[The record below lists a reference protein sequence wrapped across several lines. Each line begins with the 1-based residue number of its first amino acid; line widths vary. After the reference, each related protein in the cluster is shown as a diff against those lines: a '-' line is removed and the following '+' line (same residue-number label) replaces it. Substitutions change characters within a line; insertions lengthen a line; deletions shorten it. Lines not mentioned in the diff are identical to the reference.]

1 MTASG
6 CEVDEVTFVEDPL
19 DINHECLVCL
29 QLLREPWIVECCG
42 YHLCKPCI
50 DKLIRDRKG
59 CPHCRTSRFRHM
71 RDRNHERILLGKQV
85 YCKYRR
91 KGCKWQ
97 GTLREFNQHGST
109 ILNCKWCRKRL
120 QCYEEQQHQQVC
132 TVAVEVIACEL
143 QPFGCRQ
150 KLPRMNMSQHMQD
163 YCSEHVK
170 LLKQAN
176 EQSSSEVNRLTNE
189 IDLLEKDRMG
199 MEKKYQQS
207 SSEVNRLTNKVDL
220 LEKDRMG
227 MEKKYQQSSSEVNR
241 LTNEVDLL
249 EKDRMGMEKKYQT
262 LRTRFDQIKMEVN
275 NIHNEKA
282 QSLRV
287 QSLHYKCAIGLSII
301 LGLLFGVLL
310 QYLYPVIFVKLVL
323 PAVVLSILFLSIC
336 ACYVCLSSL
345 LKYNM

>member
-6 CEVDEVTFVEDPL
+6 GEVDEVTFVEDPL

-42 YHLCKPCI
+42 HHLCKPCI

-85 YCKYRR
+85 YCKYKK

-97 GTLREFNQHGST
+97 GTLREFNQHRST
-109 ILNCKWCRKRL
+109 ILNCKWCKKRL
-120 QCYEEQQHQQVC
+120 QCYEEEQHQQVC

-143 QPFGCRQ
+143 KPFGCHQ
-150 KLPRMNMSQHMQD
+150 KLPRMSMSQHMQD
-163 YCSEHVK
+163 YCNEHVR

-176 EQSSSEVNRLTNE
+176 EQSSSEINC
-189 IDLLEKDRMG
+189 
-199 MEKKYQQS
+199 
-207 SSEVNRLTNKVDL
+207 
-220 LEKDRMG
+220 
-227 MEKKYQQSSSEVNR
+227 

-249 EKDRMGMEKKYQT
+249 EKDRMGMEEKYQT

-282 QSLRV
+282 QSLRI
-287 QSLHYKCAIGLSII
+287 QSLHYMYAIGLSII

-345 LKYNM
+345 LKYNNM